1 MVNFF
6 PFWFG
11 LVFEY
16 PTIFIWWVI
25 DTFTVE
31 HKIITRFKW
40 SNNWSISLEFFHHVF
55 LIRFTIRSSNEFKV
69 CNTISFSEFTS
80 ITFFTFSSS
89 LSFILVTGFWNKF
102 VLTSKFVNE
111 IRITTV
117 TTLIVYTT
125 INNMLDWKS
134 NIIVFFDLQ
143 SSLKHL
149 KSSKDVTTSAIFLL
163 SVGVKLFFPTEMLW

>member
-16 PTIFIWWVI
+16 PTFFRWRVI
-25 DTFTVE
+25 DTFTIE
-31 HKIITRFKW
+31 HEIITRFKW

-55 LIRFTIRSSNEFKV
+55 LIRFTISSSNEFKV
-69 CNTISFSEFTS
+69 RNTISFTEFFGV
-80 ITFFTFSSS
+80 TFFTFSSS
-89 LSFILVTGFWNKF
+89 FSFIRVTAFWDKF
-102 VLTSKFVNE
+102 VFASKFVNE

-125 INNMLDWKS
+125 IDNMLNWKS

-149 KSSKDVTTSAIFLL
+149 KSSKDVTTTAIFLL